1 MLVSLIALVPGAGAD
16 ATISPS
22 LAIAP
27 PQTGADATLPA
38 VQIDQVQVLGP
49 STVRVYG
56 TVDPNG
62 GPAVVQF
69 HYGTD
74 GVLNLD
80 PTQLDI
86 GASAGAGQVRPGP
99 GQPESGRRLRPV
111 FVGVNAAR
119 HIQQRGVEV
128 LHGAQRVRLAE
139 NRHRDAGAKT
149 KCTIVGT
156 AKRDRITG
164 TAKRDVICGLG
175 GNDVIRSRGGNDL
188 VLGGTGS
195 DSLIAAAGRDQLRG
209 NSGND
214 RLSGGSGNDSLF
226 GDGGRDRLSGG
237 PGRDRVRGGKGRDR
251 ASGVTKS
258 DRVRQ
263 VERIGRSR

>member
-1 MLVSLIALVPGAGAD
+1 M
-16 ATISPS
+16 
-22 LAIAP
+22 
-27 PQTGADATLPA
+27 
-38 VQIDQVQVLGP
+38 
-49 STVRVYG
+49 
-56 TVDPNG
+56 
-62 GPAVVQF
+62 QF

-86 GASAGAGQVRPGP
+86 GASLEPVKFVQDLVNLNPGDAYDLYLSATTPLGTSNSAVSRFFTAHSVSVSPITGAVTAGK
-99 GQPESGRRLRPV
+99 
-111 FVGVNAAR
+111 
-119 HIQQRGVEV
+119 
-128 LHGAQRVRLAE
+128 
-139 NRHRDAGAKT
+139 KT

-195 DSLIAAAGRDQLRG
+195 DSLIAAAGRDQVRG

-214 RLSGGSGNDSLF
+214 RLSGGQ
-226 GDGGRDRLSGG
+226 RQRQ
-237 PGRDRVRGGKGRDR
+237 PVRGRR
-251 ASGVTKS
+251 P
-258 DRVRQ
+258 
-263 VERIGRSR
+263 